1 VSIPVEIAAAPWDE
15 GEVRSRWE
23 GYERIIRMGEV
34 PDRTGPN
41 RRPNRRAP
49 TRAPGLAMSAPL
61 EYRPPMASDEPR
73 GFSLDIDK
81 ILKDVTGTRRRS
93 TRSRSS
99 SSNDMDAALRRA
111 VRVELADVERSLKLL
126 ADEIVRLRRANEA
139 LATAVAKLAKR

>member
-1 VSIPVEIAAAPWDE
+1 
-15 GEVRSRWE
+15 
-23 GYERIIRMGEV
+23 
-34 PDRTGPN
+34 
-41 RRPNRRAP
+41 
-49 TRAPGLAMSAPL
+49 
-61 EYRPPMASDEPR
+61 MASDEPR

-126 ADEIVRLRRANEA
+126 ADEIVRLRKANEA
-139 LATAVAKLAKR
+139 LATVVAKLAKR

>member
-1 VSIPVEIAAAPWDE
+1 
-15 GEVRSRWE
+15 
-23 GYERIIRMGEV
+23 
-34 PDRTGPN
+34 
-41 RRPNRRAP
+41 
-49 TRAPGLAMSAPL
+49 
-61 EYRPPMASDEPR
+61 MASDEPR

-99 SSNDMDAALRRA
+99 SSDDMDAALRRA